1 MEKLLKF
8 FFFFNHLNERGKC
21 VAVAVI
27 FIINLK
33 QFLQTLTSRIKYLM
47 LLAKHLYKISR
58 TE

>member
-8 FFFFNHLNERGKC
+8 FFFFTALMKGENVLLLLLF
-21 VAVAVI
+21 

-33 QFLQTLTSRIKYLM
+33 QFLQILTSRIKYLM

-58 TE
+58 AK